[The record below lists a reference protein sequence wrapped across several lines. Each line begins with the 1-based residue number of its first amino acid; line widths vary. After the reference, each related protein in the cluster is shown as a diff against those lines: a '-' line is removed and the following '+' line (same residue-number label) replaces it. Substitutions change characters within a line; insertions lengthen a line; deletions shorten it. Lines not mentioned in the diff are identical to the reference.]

1 MLTMQS
7 PSSDVVKVAIQSNNN
22 AILFKLAQD
31 QPLEI
36 VIQEVCEQS
45 QVTFE
50 KNKFALQLLSQVSDN
65 DSFTYITEFNRYM
78 IKNGH
83 ELKLVYSAP
92 LLAKMIREKLDS
104 NSSIENLH
112 WALKKAAICSAD
124 PTFCKEFFPL
134 GYSALRKLLNE
145 SVLTKDL
152 FSKALQVILNLIKN
166 NFLKALDKEFLLQ
179 LKDIVTSDHHI
190 QESIIETALEVLEA
204 IVLAKN
210 DSEFLTSLVSVDDIV
225 HHLWSR
231 DSPQTQSNVLALLN
245 AMTLKSTRLKNQRM
259 LLQKMNSKPLK
270 DTIYTN
276 IISTNSQVPA
286 YLSHELY
293 VYQSLILT
301 LDKQRYRRV
310 VKSDSFLPDV
320 VPYLKSNTFEKTV
333 KKELDANF
341 FPLKTAN
348 SNVSL
353 TKADYQDEDNYSLTP
368 SMSSSVLYASDDD
381 EEVDDTVFVP
391 EVKRNGSKN
400 DKLISQLTFD
410 CVFYFHTNHHD
421 DYKIALSD
429 DGNSYTRYLQTCEQ
443 IVQLLC
449 TKVLRIGY
457 IPERDETAY
466 CPLVFLTASPFL
478 EELFSKTVN
487 LMHKTKREM
496 KAKNASDLE
505 KVFQVLQRQ
514 LLKALETQPVTF
526 DQLDSVLSTL
536 SYWAVRNQWQ
546 EEQVEKERNTLANSP
561 AVRQLKASL
570 VGETKEIIK
579 KQRLQFVKTGSE
591 FPVWNAQRNQR
602 VRNKT
607 WFASLTTNEKAIQ
620 YYEVEG
626 EVNQLMMEDVKSI
639 VTGRR
644 CPHIKLS
651 KSRVTSGELAFSL
664 ITEESSLDFI
674 APTQEV
680 YDHWTDAINSLLG
693 NEMKSIGMKRDLNCL
708 IDMELRLR
716 LLNLDG
722 IDIPDEA
729 PPIPLDPPSYD
740 FCNP

>member
-1 MLTMQS
+1 MQS

-83 ELKLVYSAP
+83 ELK
-92 LLAKMIREKLDS
+92 
-104 NSSIENLH
+104 
-112 WALKKAAICSAD
+112 
-124 PTFCKEFFPL
+124 
-134 GYSALRKLLNE
+134 
-145 SVLTKDL
+145 
-152 FSKALQVILNLIKN
+152 
-166 NFLKALDKEFLLQ
+166 
-179 LKDIVTSDHHI
+179 
-190 QESIIETALEVLEA
+190 
-204 IVLAKN
+204 
-210 DSEFLTSLVSVDDIV
+210 
-225 HHLWSR
+225 
-231 DSPQTQSNVLALLN
+231 
-245 AMTLKSTRLKNQRM
+245 
-259 LLQKMNSKPLK
+259 
-270 DTIYTN
+270 
-276 IISTNSQVPA
+276 
-286 YLSHELY
+286 
-293 VYQSLILT
+293 
-301 LDKQRYRRV
+301 RV

-391 EVKRNGSKN
+391 E
-400 DKLISQLTFD
+400 
-410 CVFYFHTNHHD
+410 
-421 DYKIALSD
+421 
-429 DGNSYTRYLQTCEQ
+429 
-443 IVQLLC
+443 
-449 TKVLRIGY
+449 VLRIGY